1 MGLTAVLFVVLALAI
16 AIVALAVAAW
26 AAGYSRGVED
36 TARPMAEWYRHH
48 MGDSK
53 AICGNESRTTDKYSR
68 CTETRR

>member
-1 MGLTAVLFVVLALAI
+1 MGLVVVLFVVLAL

-26 AAGYSRGVED
+26 AAGYSRGVKD

-53 AICGNESRTTDKYSR
+53 AICGNESHTMDKYSHDA
-68 CTETRR
+68 ETRR